1 MTQVWAGID
10 AGKTHHHCAVIDTD
24 GTRLYSQR
32 VANDESAL
40 LNLIT
45 DVTGLTDGTG
55 EVVWAV
61 DLNHGR
67 AVSLIALLVAQ
78 EQRLLY
84 IPCRTVQHA
93 SQTPRGDGKT
103 DAKDAMVIANQARM
117 RRDLQP
123 LRVGDEASVNSRVL
137 ISRRA
142 HKAADRGRT
151 INRLPAQL
159 SAYPS
164 ALTHAFDGS
173 RFKAALMLLTGGSL
187 YSSGTRRTR
196 RRRRAGH
203 HLAG

>member
-45 DVTGLTDGTG
+45 DVAGVTDGRG

-67 AVSLIALLVAQ
+67 AVLLIALLVAH

-84 IPCRTVQHA
+84 IPCRTAHQA
-93 SQTPRGDGKT
+93 SQTSRGDGKT

-123 LRVGDEASVNSRVL
+123 LRAGGEVSVNSRVL

-142 HKAADRGRT
+142 DKAGDRGRA
-151 INRLPAQL
+151 INRLRTQL
-159 SAYPS
+159 SEYFS
-164 ALTHAFDGS
+164 ALEHAFDGS

-203 HLAG
+203 PLAG